1 MSQLAAHNLVMS
13 NFYGTHQGDLNGS
26 RKEDTQ
32 GGLGMIRYVSMIV
45 GLLSLFTIIALNV
58 TNIIYMTESGGTMQ
72 SIKSAQ
78 DSIGGS
84 VKEMSGTLIE
94 DIKPKTDLINTMV
107 SYNIPSQL
115 TMIHQLIRNDVLK
128 QCTPTFLFNNTICP
142 VAENPTHSRYFEEVN
157 LDSISE
163 CGKSGGQLSVLNSI
177 EFVEYP
183 SFAPTSTKPD
193 SCVRLPSFSLSTT
206 IYAYTHTIMGHG
218 CSELDIGDHYFAI
231 GRISDSG
238 NDVPHLETVS
248 SWFINDKIN
257 RRSCT
262 VAAGN
267 TEAWMGCVIMTETFQ
282 DDLNSVDTG
291 KITISYLDVFG
302 RKKEWIYTRSEILY
316 DYTYTSVYFS
326 VGSGMVIGDTVYF
339 LIWGSLMAPIEVT
352 AYCEA
357 PGCSNYDQRMC
368 NEAQRPPAF
377 GGRQMVN
384 GLLRFKTDGV
394 GKPSINVRTLMPSQ
408 IPFGSEGRL
417 MYSSITKIPYIYI
430 RSTSWHSLPLI
441 GILSLGPALGISWT
455 EQAAVSRPGEYPCG
469 ASNRCP
475 RTCVTGV
482 YTDLFPLGS
491 RFEYAATAY
500 LNAEIYR
507 VNPTIAVVNKTSRV
521 YYKTVT
527 TSSQRAGYTTTTCF
541 VFKLRIWCLS
551 VIELSPGTMTS
562 YEPVPFLYQLD
573 LGCSYPEENKTLP
586 FSGEGGVYKLGR
598 YSSIREECFF
608 ENVEGKYYF
617 VVSVPY
623 AIQAYEVRNLQDD
636 RVQHVALYVVDI
648 CAPFLNA
655 FKRLQPSSRSLSTIN
670 IGNWQFR
677 PVNVPRGI
685 RIDIQKTQLN
695 PSDHTLQSP
704 EDPGSSIFPGNSLG
718 KLESS
723 YCENIYRLQNGSLLR
738 QLTLTDSHGINIKEQ
753 NVYNP
758 GDPPYFGN
766 DAVTL
771 KQDSSSRTTTQ
782 TPRMVSDRFPGIY
795 SSTQAV
801 TPSGSTVTQKVQFTT
816 SQFNDTVAITHHP
829 GDDQHTESATHSK
842 DTSTGITKSLDNST
856 IKKGGVDPA
865 SAFTHV
871 LDTTKIRGGSTISHV
886 NHDHT
891 TTEQNNDLSGSTK
904 GDQDTHTPSTT
915 EWHEYTTDIN
925 SALRKTTEQNKITTI
940 SAGGHPEPNN
950 ATLRSLVTNPSITG
964 ERASTPK
971 SGIGGHT
978 STMAGTKTSEPD
990 GSASK
995 DEIIPQPKSPTT
1007 ATSPDPSSSTQPTK
1021 GDTPSETQATE
1032 SEKTSKDTNKA
1043 STVENPNTNEKEL
1056 HAEDKDKARDTTT
1069 DTTETAHTIQT
1080 EKPIS
1085 WTPQDPHTPPDPRTR
1100 APETETPTVPAN
1112 PERNHIRATETSPEM
1127 AQTDSTHTSTRTTLS
1142 PAQNP
1147 QKASAPAA
1155 PSTDRIPS
1163 ITTRAT
1169 DRQPVNHTPPEGH
1182 TTPHKI
1188 PATELEE
1195 PKPTTESIDSITHP
1209 IHPTAPDTHKSPQ
1222 PAKPH
1227 SDTTTHPDMT
1237 SPVGRPA
1244 PMNVTT
1250 ATDITS
1256 HSYARTTPATQAD
1269 TSTPSDSEDEVPPPE
1284 TNTPQQATTQHTNN
1298 TSATLTQESHTIKKP
1313 SSELDTSTTSQH
1325 NQSKAI
1331 QEETQT
1337 TSWEEGTT
1345 PQEIQAYDGEQHIR
1359 LVRLRTNREAGP
1371 GVLTEMLNGDY
1382 QSQPLSRSVA
1392 NLDIMIHSRQATK
1405 SPSTGYV
1412 NQYPSYQ
1419 FGTLGHLCGG
1429 YVSKTVDNIHLSTE
1443 GKPRIDD
1450 QLAASTLPAY
1460 VYICTNTTDEY
1471 FNLYLD
1477 IEGVREAAFDNKTR
1491 DPSIPILKHVEIE
1504 SDHEYVFQIPI
1515 SKLELTSFVN
1525 DIRSQGYEY
1534 ACTTVEVCGYPIVV
1548 TQKEGST
1555 IMYYFQ
1561 YDPNFSVMYNSA
1573 PMSLESICE
1582 VVLSN
1587 YRRTGGEHTVYN
1599 PIYAFGNGMILHPLS
1614 DKHYKSW
1621 TTKNTFCSKKSTMG
1635 AWGYYGN
1642 DDVIQN
1648 LRISNT
1654 NSVYDPFRDRLAKT
1668 EDESAS
1674 ASDKESP
1681 RSLRSYVANM
1691 LSNWWG

>member
-238 NDVPHLETVS
+238 NDVPNLETVS

-368 NEAQRPPAF
+368 NEAQRPSAF

-441 GILSLGPALGISWT
+441 GVLSLGPALGISWT
-455 EQAAVSRPGEYPCG
+455 EQTAVSRPGEYPCG

-685 RIDIQKTQLN
+685 RIDIQKTQPDPL
-695 PSDHTLQSP
+695 DHTLQSP

-758 GDPPYFGN
+758 GDPPHFGN

-782 TPRMVSDRFPGIY
+782 TPRMVSDKFPGIY
-795 SSTQAV
+795 SSTQAI
-801 TPSGSTVTQKVQFTT
+801 TLNRSTATQEVQSTT
-816 SQFNDTVAITHHP
+816 SWPNDTVAITHHP
-829 GDDQHTESATHSK
+829 NDDQHIEPATHSK
-842 DTSTGITKSLDNST
+842 DTSTDITKFLDNST
-856 IKKGGVDPA
+856 IKKGGVDPT

-871 LDTTKIRGGSTISHV
+871 PDTTEVRGGNTTNLV

-891 TTEQNNDLSGSTK
+891 TTEQNNDPLGSTK
-904 GDQDTHTPSTT
+904 RDQDTYTSPTT
-915 EWHEYTTDIN
+915 GWHEYTTDVN
-925 SALRKTTEQNKITTI
+925 PALRKTIEQNKITTI
-940 SAGGHPEPNN
+940 PTEGHHDLENGTSRSW
-950 ATLRSLVTNPSITG
+950 ATAPSTTD
-964 ERASTPK
+964 ERATTPRP
-971 SGIGGHT
+971 GIDGHT
-978 STMAGTKTSEPD
+978 STVAEIKTSKPGGLAPE
-990 GSASK
+990 
-995 DEIIPQPKSPTT
+995 DEITHQPRPPTT
-1007 ATSPDPSSSTQPTK
+1007 ATPPRPMGPTQTTK

-1032 SEKTSKDTNKA
+1032 PEEISRGTNE
-1043 STVENPNTNEKEL
+1043 TNTPETPNTNKKGL
-1056 HAEDKDKARDTTT
+1056 HAEDEGNTQDTTT
-1069 DTTETAHTIQT
+1069 DTIETAQPTQT
-1080 EKPIS
+1080 AKSTS
-1085 WTPQDPHTPPDPRTR
+1085 WTPQDSHTTHDPRTR
-1100 APETETPTVPAN
+1100 APKTATPTVPAN
-1112 PERNHIRATETSPEM
+1112 PEGNHTRITETSPEM
-1127 AQTDSTHTSTRTTLS
+1127 GQTDSTYTPTRTTPS
-1142 PAQNP
+1142 PVQNP
-1147 QKASAPAA
+1147 QKTSTPATT
-1155 PSTDRIPS
+1155 SSDRIPF

-1169 DRQPVNHTPPEGH
+1169 DGQPANHTSPERH
-1182 TTPHKI
+1182 TTPLKI
-1188 PATELEE
+1188 PTTE
-1195 PKPTTESIDSITHP
+1195 PKEPTSTTESIDGI
-1209 IHPTAPDTHKSPQ
+1209 TAPTYSTGQDTYESPQ
-1222 PAKPH
+1222 SAKFH
-1227 SDTTTHPDMT
+1227 SDITTHRDMT
-1237 SPVGRPA
+1237 SPVDKPTA
-1244 PMNVTT
+1244 MNATT
-1250 ATDITS
+1250 AADITD
-1256 HSYARTTPATQAD
+1256 HSYAETTPAAQAD
-1269 TSTPSDSEDEVPPPE
+1269 TNTPLNSEDEILTSE
-1284 TNTPQQATTQHTNN
+1284 INISQQATTQRTNN
-1298 TSATLTQESHTIKKP
+1298 TSAILTPESHTIKKP
-1313 SSELDTSTTSQH
+1313 SSEPDISTIPQH
-1325 NQSKAI
+1325 NQFKAI

-1337 TSWEEGTT
+1337 VSWEEGTT
-1345 PQEIQAYDGEQHIR
+1345 SQRVLIYDGEQHIR
-1359 LVRLRTNREAGP
+1359 LVKLRTNREAGP

-1621 TTKNTFCSKKSTMG
+1621 TTRNTFCSKKSTMG

-1642 DDVIQN
+1642 DNVIQN

-1654 NSVYDPFRDRLAKT
+1654 NSVYDPFRDRLAKA
-1668 EDESAS
+1668 EDESAD

-1681 RSLRSYVANM
+1681 RSLRSYVANI